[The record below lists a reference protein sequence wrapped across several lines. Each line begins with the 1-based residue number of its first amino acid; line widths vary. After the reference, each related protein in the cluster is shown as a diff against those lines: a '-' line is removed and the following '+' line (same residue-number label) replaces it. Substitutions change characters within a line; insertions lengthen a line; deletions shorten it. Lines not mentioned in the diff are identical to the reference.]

1 MSNENTVAKK
11 YARAFFETFEIVELD
26 AQRDA
31 LNQWVTTWAD
41 SAELREALCSPV
53 RSVKDKVAVA
63 RDISEAISSGN
74 TKLSN
79 LIALL
84 IENGRISTLS
94 QVAKTFSTI
103 VDSVHKALEV
113 EVTSAFELE
122 SSERSDIEARIK
134 GEFGDKAR
142 INWSVEA
149 DILGGLVIRCGDK
162 MLDSS
167 VKGSLESIRHSLL

>member
-1 MSNENTVAKK
+1 M
-11 YARAFFETFEIVELD
+11 
-26 AQRDA
+26 
-31 LNQWVTTWAD
+31 
-41 SAELREALCSPV
+41 

-63 RDISEAISSGN
+63 RDISEAISAGN

-79 LIALL
+79 LVALL
-84 IENGRISTLS
+84 IENGRIGTLS
-94 QVAKTFSTI
+94 QVAKTFSSI

-122 SSERSDIEARIK
+122 ESERSNIETQIK
-134 GEFGDKAR
+134 GEFGEKAR
-142 INWSVEA
+142 INWSVQS

-167 VKGSLESIRHSLL
+167 VKGSLESIRHSLM